1 MSREAKVSQS
11 EPIVSADDLLE
22 IFVQGAR
29 DPKDFLVGLET
40 EKIGVHKEN
49 LQAIPYTGDRGIEV
63 ILKTMADQDNWKK
76 IYDQEQLVALEK
88 GGQAIT
94 LEPGGQF
101 ELSGSAH
108 QSVRDVAHELGQHL
122 KLLCKISTPLNV
134 AWLGIGIQPMS
145 SIDQISWVPKSRYKI
160 MKSYF
165 ERVSPGGLQM
175 MKLTASSQVNL
186 DYSSEEDAAKKIR
199 VGSVFGVLA
208 SALTANSAIEQG
220 QKNGFCSRRLKV
232 WQKTDKQRCGIP
244 KFFVDGSFSFEQYR
258 DYAQNI
264 PMYFLYRDGAYQ
276 DATQHTFAQALK
288 SGQGLTQSD
297 WESHLTTLFPD
308 VRLKN
313 HLEFRTAD
321 ASSKKLSISITAF
334 WMALLYNNSLLDQAY
349 SFSKKINLETL
360 NAAID
365 DVALKGM
372 QANLGKIKMQD
383 WANEYID
390 HCMLAMDEVLY
401 NEGMSDYLGPLK
413 EIADKGQSPAEQLLA
428 NWPTCLKTL
437 CEKE

>member
-1 MSREAKVSQS
+1 MSREVKVSQS
-11 EPIVSADDLLE
+11 GPIENVDNLLE
-22 IFVQGAR
+22 IFINGAR
-29 DPKDFLVGLET
+29 EPKNFLVGLET
-40 EKIGVHKEN
+40 EKIGVYKDT
-49 LQAIPYTGDRGIEV
+49 LQAIPYLGDKGIEI
-63 ILKTMADQDNWKK
+63 ILKTIADQDHWKK
-76 IYDQEQLVALEK
+76 IYDQEHLIALEK
-88 GGQAIT
+88 DGQAIT

-108 QSVRDVAHELGQHL
+108 QSVADVAHELGQHL
-122 KLLCKISTPLNV
+122 KLLCRISTPLDI
-134 AWLGIGIQPMS
+134 AWLGIGIQPVS
-145 SIDQISWVPKSRYKI
+145 TIDQISWVPKSRYKI
-160 MKSYF
+160 MKAYF
-165 ERVSPGGLQM
+165 ERVSPGGLEM

-258 DYAQNI
+258 DYAQDI
-264 PMYFLYRDGAYQ
+264 PMYFLYRNGAYQ
-276 DATQHTFAQALK
+276 DATHQTFAQALK
-288 SGQGLTQSD
+288 SGQVLTQSD

-321 ASSKKLSISITAF
+321 ASSKKLSIAITAF
-334 WMALLYNNSLLDQAY
+334 WMALLYNKSLLEEAH
-349 SFSKKINLETL
+349 SFSKKVSLETL
-360 NAAID
+360 YTSID

-372 QANLGKIKMQD
+372 QASLGKIKILD
-383 WANEYID
+383 WANEYIN
-390 HCMLAMDEVLY
+390 HCMLAMDKVLY
-401 NEGMSDYLGPLK
+401 NEGMSDYLFPLR
-413 EIADKGQSPAEQLLA
+413 EIADKGKSPAEQLLA
-428 NWPTCLKTL
+428 DWPTCLKTL

>member
-1 MSREAKVSQS
+1 MSREAKSS
-11 EPIVSADDLLE
+11 ESKPISKQEDLLD
-22 IFVQGAR
+22 IFYGGSR
-29 DPKDFLVGLET
+29 SSEDFLVGLET
-40 EKIGVHKEN
+40 EKIGVYKDN
-49 LQAIPYTGDRGIEV
+49 LQAIPYAGERGIET
-63 ILKTMADQDNWKK
+63 ILHAIAENDDWRK
-76 IYDQEQLVALEK
+76 ILDQEQLIALEK

-94 LEPGGQF
+94 LEPGGQL

-108 QSVRDVAHELGQHL
+108 RSIADVAQELGQHL
-122 KLLCKISTPLNV
+122 KLLCKISTPLNIS
-134 AWLGIGIQPMS
+134 WLGIGIQPMS
-145 SIDQISWVPKSRYKI
+145 SIDEVSWVPKSRYKI

-165 ERVSPGGLQM
+165 EKVSPGGLQM

-186 DYSSEEDAAKKIR
+186 DYSSEEDASKKVS

-220 QKNGFCSRRLKV
+220 KKNGFCSRRLKV
-232 WQKTDKQRCGIP
+232 WQNTDKQRCGIP
-244 KFFVDGSFSFEQYR
+244 KFFIDGSFSFEKYK

-264 PMYFLYRDGAYQ
+264 PMYFLYRDGVYQ
-276 DATQHTFAQALK
+276 DATQYSFAQALNK
-288 SGQGLTQSD
+288 GVSLTQTD

-321 ASSKKLSISITAF
+321 ASSEKLSIAITAF
-334 WMALLYNNSLLDQAY
+334 WMALLYNNSLLDEAY
-349 SFSKKINLETL
+349 NFSKKIDLETL
-360 NAAID
+360 QLAID
-365 DVALKGM
+365 DVALNGM
-372 QANLGKIKMQD
+372 QANLGKIKIQD

-390 HCMLAMDEVLY
+390 YCISAMDKVLY
-401 NEGMSDYLGPLK
+401 NQGMTDYLIPLK
-413 EIADKGQSPAEQLLA
+413 EIVDQGQSPAEQLLA